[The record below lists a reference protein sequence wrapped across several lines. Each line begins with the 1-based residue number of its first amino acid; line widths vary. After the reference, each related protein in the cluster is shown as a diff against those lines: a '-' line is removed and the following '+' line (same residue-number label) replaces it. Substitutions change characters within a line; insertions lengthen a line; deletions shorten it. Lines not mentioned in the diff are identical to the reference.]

1 MMSEWVDGWGTDSF
15 STRLTYR
22 RGMATRAIFAV
33 SGLVPLQA
41 VDPSTLLGA
50 PAEWRAAASFLL
62 TVVFGGAVIYRYGGR
77 IDGAVDASMDRPLT
91 STLYG
96 LMAYG
101 LLLFA
106 TGYLFSQLAGAGLES
121 RIVWIAFAAAF
132 GAVVFSLCGY
142 GFVVVGA
149 WATDIIGTRDP
160 WMGLVGVGIV
170 IAVAWLLLPVI
181 LGAIVWFG
189 VAALGI
195 GGPTRLWIHEDVTGR
210 TH

>member
-1 MMSEWVDGWGTDSF
+1 MISELVGVLGTDSF
-15 STRLTYR
+15 STRLTYP
-22 RGMATRAIFAV
+22 RGMAALKTFT
-33 SGLVPLQA
+33 GLGMVPLQA
-41 VDPSTLLGA
+41 VDLSTFLGA
-50 PAEWRAAASFLL
+50 SAEWRAAASFLL

-77 IDGAVDASMDRPLT
+77 IDGAVDASMDRPLV

-121 RIVWIAFAAAF
+121 RVVWVAFAAAF

-142 GFVVVGA
+142 GFVIVGA
-149 WATDIIGTRDP
+149 WVTDIIGSRDP
-160 WMGLVGVGIV
+160 WAGLVGVGIL

-189 VAALGI
+189 IAALGI